1 MTPIGQWKRL
11 DRVMV
16 ECTVHMFITHCP
28 NVTLQLHNFDFFRT
42 CRIQVVSALLRGS
55 WQDFNW
61 HDSSRGPSAIAELLV
76 TFDQPPYISSKWAT
90 VHLTLAVFMYSGV
103 LKEGHWVMPPT
114 EVQYFKKKLNQAFS
128 PLAAYTAIGPYI
140 TWFMSLRQ
148 YCLRMGLIY
157 LVLYYFIIMTYALSR
172 NDARLL
178 SRGCNLTW
186 QVDWNL
192 FPSSWMFQA

>member
-114 EVQYFKKKLNQAFS
+114 EVQYFLKKIKPS
-128 PLAAYTAIGPYI
+128 
-140 TWFMSLRQ
+140 
-148 YCLRMGLIY
+148 
-157 LVLYYFIIMTYALSR
+157 
-172 NDARLL
+172 LL
-178 SRGCNLTW
+178 SACCIHRDRPLHY
-186 QVDWNL
+186 VIYEPEAIL
-192 FPSSWMFQA
+192 FANGLDLLSPILFHYNDVRT